1 MTPKKPTTTES
12 IQNTVWVTVDESLT
26 DAGTLRRVQR
36 ALLPEECIKSQG
48 GLAVIYLNRY
58 RVMHVA
64 TGKRIS
70 GDFDTPDAALALM
83 AQLLPMTDWT
93 QDAPNLDDS
102 VNTALAN
109 FGAGPGTEVRMVQP

>member
-1 MTPKKPTTTES
+1 MTPKKLTMTES

-26 DAGTLRRVQR
+26 DGGTLRRVQH
-36 ALLPEECIKSQG
+36 ALLPDECIKSQD

-83 AQLLPMTDWT
+83 GQVLPMTDWT
-93 QDAPNLDDS
+93 QDAPKVPNKAARLLGRKE
-102 VNTALAN
+102 TK
-109 FGAGPGTEVRMVQP
+109 

>member
-1 MTPKKPTTTES
+1 MTPKKPTH
-12 IQNTVWVTVDESLT
+12 VWVTVGENSADGS
-26 DAGTLRRVQR
+26 LRRVQVQK
-36 ALLPEECIKSQG
+36 PCIEARD
-48 GLAVIYLNRY
+48 GLAVVHIGCY
-58 RVMHVA
+58 RITHLA

-83 AQLLPMTDWT
+83 EQVLPLTDWT

-109 FGAGPGTEVRMVQP
+109 FGAGPGTEVRKVQP